1 MRGRSNKHRNNVN
14 AGGTRPAAPSE
25 RHDSAAAEVT
35 GATVQPVTQ
44 RSISSI
50 ILRDWKRV
58 ALITAAVTA
67 IAWMLASMQPSRYRA
82 HTLAAVAPLA
92 GALQTTDYLRGLE
105 VLERRTVVTTIAA
118 LASTAQT
125 RARAGAAPGYEI
137 AATVVANTNLFR
149 VEVEGADAA
158 RTAAVANRVTQL
170 LSAQTTAI
178 YKYYGVTTIAAAVP
192 PSEPFEARSPRVI
205 AAGAIVGLL
214 LGFLASYASHRRSPL
229 RGSRT

>member
-1 MRGRSNKHRNNVN
+1 MSEHGNNAN
-14 AGGTRPAAPSE
+14 AGGAGPATPSE
-25 RHDSAAAEVT
+25 RDGSAAAEVP
-35 GATVQPVTQ
+35 GATGKPGPQ
-44 RSISSI
+44 RSISRI

-67 IAWMLASMQPSRYRA
+67 IAWILASMQPSRYRA

-92 GALQTTDYLRGLE
+92 GALETTDYLRGLE

-125 RARAGAAPGYEI
+125 RAQAGAAPSDQI
-137 AATVVANTNLFR
+137 AATVVPNTNLFR

-158 RTAAVANRVTQL
+158 QTAAVANRVTQL

-192 PSEPFEARSPRVI
+192 PSEPFEARSPRAI
-205 AAGAIVGLL
+205 ATGPIIGLL
-214 LGFLASYASHRRSPL
+214 LGLVAAYASHRRSPL
-229 RGSRT
+229 RGTRT